1 MDVIA
6 TDFLTGSILS
16 LVLPVGLLVA
26 VGVWWLMILRRGSN
40 SDKN

>member
-16 LVLPVGLLVA
+16 LVVPVGLLVA
-26 VGVWWLMILRRGSN
+26 VGIWWLMILRRGSGK
-40 SDKN
+40 S

>member
-6 TDFLTGSILS
+6 TDFLAGSILS

-26 VGVWWLMILRRGSN
+26 VGIWWMTILRRRG
-40 SDKN
+40 